1 MYIYSECR
9 PDLTDATLADFK
21 DAAAWL
27 VVHAEDRDRVS
38 HMPGKDRVAK
48 MLKEVSLL
56 PRGYPGRPDCSSRLP
71 GAHSSAETATFGS
84 EQMKRSRFFV

>member
-27 VVHAEDRDRVS
+27 VAHAEDRDRVS

-48 MLKEVSLL
+48 MLKEVSCYRVGTPAVLITLHVCQERIHLQKQLL
-56 PRGYPGRPDCSSRLP
+56 LAMSR
-71 GAHSSAETATFGS
+71 
-84 EQMKRSRFFV
+84 